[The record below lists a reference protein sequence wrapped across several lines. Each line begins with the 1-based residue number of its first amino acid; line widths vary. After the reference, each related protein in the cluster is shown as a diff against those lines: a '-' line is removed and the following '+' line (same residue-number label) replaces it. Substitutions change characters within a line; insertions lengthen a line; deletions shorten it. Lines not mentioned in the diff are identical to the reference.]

1 MKKEISHAEFGI
13 CSGGITTYEFTSLGV
28 PFVIICQYKHQLK
41 TAREWQKRN
50 IALNFGLPNK
60 QTRSK
65 IQNLIKKIVENKVPV
80 KPNKFIVD
88 GLGAK
93 RVAHE
98 ILKI

>member
-13 CSGGITTYEFTSLGV
+13 CSGGITTYEFTSLGI

-60 QTRSK
+60 QTRLK

-80 KPNKFIVD
+80 KPNKSIVD

-93 RVAHE
+93 RIAHE